1 MKIKKLTPFFLALN
15 LMFGYSAAA
24 LAKEGSMIPFQLKQ
38 SGSPHQVAPPTFN
51 HEVEVA
57 IVRETNGV
65 REKKKLVKLTPNAA
79 LKDIALEHS
88 RDMQKRKY
96 LSHFSP
102 EGKSVMDRTQ
112 KRVGRVQTHL
122 GENIH
127 TIRSSQGLYDAQAVS
142 QLMMSDWMKS
152 KSHRKNL
159 LSQQFT
165 QIGVG
170 CSSDGH
176 EIFCTQVFSGPNL

>member
-15 LMFGYSAAA
+15 FVFGFPAAT
-24 LAKEGSMIPFQLKQ
+24 LAKEGDMIPFQLKQ
-38 SGSPHQVAPPTFN
+38 SGSPRQVAPKTLN
-51 HEVEVA
+51 HEVEGA
-57 IVRETNGV
+57 IVRETNEV
-65 REKKKLVKLTPNAA
+65 RGKRKLVKLKPNAT

-96 LSHFSP
+96 LSHYSP

-112 KRVGRVQTHL
+112 KRLGRVQTHL

-127 TIRSSQGLYDAQAVS
+127 TIRSSQGLYDAQAIS

-159 LSQQFT
+159 LSKQFT